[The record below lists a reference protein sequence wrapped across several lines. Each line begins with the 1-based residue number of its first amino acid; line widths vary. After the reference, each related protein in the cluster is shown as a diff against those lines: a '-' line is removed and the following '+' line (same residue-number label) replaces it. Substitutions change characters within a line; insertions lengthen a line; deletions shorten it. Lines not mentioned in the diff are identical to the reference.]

1 MTLSPGIS
9 ILIRNRVEAEKLAT
23 AAIGVCG
30 YHKPYRSDVQQLFM
44 QFVEI
49 LSQYSEY
56 YCSTCHKTGTI
67 VVVNTSSAGDLFLQT
82 NDCVCKNFK
91 RINEQVEVDIKLS
104 GVPVRYHSAR
114 LDKWSNPG
122 RDAREKS
129 LNDRSVQIVRSYGK
143 NIDKMR
149 DKGYGL
155 FLAGPNG
162 VGKTY
167 LACALAVE
175 AIRHSL
181 GVRYYTMS
189 KIVRTVVDGWYDDEM
204 KVVVRDIE
212 MTPFL
217 VIDDLDKPY
226 TTKTGLEISVLDN
239 LFRERMQ
246 NNRPM
251 IVTSNMPLDKLAN
264 THGKSVASMFS
275 EHCAQC
281 IFVGQDYRANLAGQM
296 VNDILGQ

>member
-1 MTLSPGIS
+1 MTQDFGIS
-9 ILIRNRVEAEKLAT
+9 ILDRDRGESEKLA
-23 AAIGVCG
+23 AAALGVCG
-30 YHKPYRSDVQQLFM
+30 YHKPYQFAIQHLFI

-49 LSQYSEY
+49 LSHYSEY

-67 VVVNTSSAGDLFLQT
+67 VIMDSSGDDVFLKT
-82 NDCVCKNFK
+82 NDCVCKNF
-91 RINEQVEVDIKLS
+91 RRVNEQVQVSVQVS
-104 GVPVRYHSAR
+104 GIPVRFHDAR

-122 RDAREKS
+122 RDAKERE
-129 LNDRSVQIVRSYGK
+129 LNNRSIMVVTSYGK
-143 NIDKMR
+143 RIGYMKG
-149 DKGYGL
+149 KGYGL
-155 FLAGPNG
+155 FLCGPNG

-175 AIRHSL
+175 AIRHSFD
-181 GVRYYTMS
+181 VRYYTMS
-189 KIVRTVVDGWYDDEM
+189 KIVRTVIDGWYDDDV

-212 MTPFL
+212 NTPFL

-226 TTKTGLEISVLDN
+226 TTKTGLEVSVLDN

-251 IVTSNMPLDKLAN
+251 IVTSNMPLDKLAS

-275 EHCAQC
+275 EHCVQC
-281 IFVGQDYRANLAGQM
+281 VFVGEDYRTRIAGRM
-296 VNDILGQ
+296 VEDILGS